1 MSAGETG
8 GALLQ
13 QDGAGVY
20 APVRPEDGD
29 AGLGLPVDDGPVD
42 GAASPVQG
50 EEGGVELDGAVRRE
64 VENPLRDDNRDKGQH
79 VEVRSQVLV
88 GLEELAAAQ
97 VFGLVG
103 GDTQLLGQVEQGV
116 SLALVEHPNHV
127 FALLQESPVDRL
139 AKGCLSNESH
149 SHFNTP

>member
-1 MSAGETG
+1 M
-8 GALLQ
+8 
-13 QDGAGVY
+13 
-20 APVRPEDGD
+20 
-29 AGLGLPVDDGPVD
+29 
-42 GAASPVQG
+42 
-50 EEGGVELDGAVRRE
+50 ELDGAVRRK

-97 VFGLVG
+97 VFGLVC
-103 GDTQLLGQVEQGV
+103 GDALLLGQVEQGV

-149 SHFNTP
+149 SHFTPPDYGRLRCIMNAKVSWGKFPREASRPYGSTSSPRTGRGA